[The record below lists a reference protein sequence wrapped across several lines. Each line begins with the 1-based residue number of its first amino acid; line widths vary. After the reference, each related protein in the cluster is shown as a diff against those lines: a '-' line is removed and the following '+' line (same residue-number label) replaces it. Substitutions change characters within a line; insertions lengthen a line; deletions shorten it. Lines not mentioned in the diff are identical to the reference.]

1 MKPRRRYF
9 AYPNIGCIPMKT
21 AFTSLALSATLIS
34 FASPAAL
41 AFESVQL
48 RNAPP
53 GADGGSVGAVALSV
67 PEYLGGD
74 QRKTLV
80 FPSLSYQWANGW
92 FAGFDNGIGYNFS
105 QNPAVQYGL
114 RLTADMGR
122 NSSDAAAL
130 RGMGDIDAKP
140 ELGGFVTY
148 ATTEGLA
155 LTGSVR
161 WGSGQSSNGAVV
173 DLGIGYSAALAPQWR
188 LGTRLGVTLV
198 DRAHM
203 QSYFGVDA
211 QQAARSGYALYT
223 PDAGLRDARLG
234 LSLTYA
240 WNPRTFVTAAVS
252 SSTLGDGAKNSP
264 IARSSNAN
272 AAVLALTYAF

>member
-1 MKPRRRYF
+1 MQPLF
-9 AYPNIGCIPMKT
+9 PC
-21 AFTSLALSATLIS
+21 LALAATLLG
-34 FASPAAL
+34 AAHPAAAQ

-53 GADGGSVGAVALSV
+53 GADGGSVGLVVVSS

-74 QRKTLV
+74 HRKTLL
-80 FPSLSYQWANGW
+80 FPNVSYQWANGW
-92 FAGFDNGIGYNFS
+92 FAGLDNGVGYNFS
-105 QNPAVQYGL
+105 KTPALQYGL
-114 RLTADMGR
+114 RLTADLGR
-122 NSSDAAAL
+122 QSGDSTAL
-130 RGMGDIDAKP
+130 RGMGDVDAKP

-148 ATTEGLA
+148 APAEGLA
-155 LTGSVR
+155 LTSAVR
-161 WGSGQSSNGAVV
+161 WGSGQSSNGTVV
-173 DLGIGYSAALAPQWR
+173 NLGVGYSVALAPQWR
-188 LGTRLGVTLV
+188 LGAKLGVTLV
-198 DRAHM
+198 DRQHM

-223 PDAGLRDARLG
+223 PDAGLRDASLG

-240 WNPRTFVTAAVS
+240 LNPRTFVTAAVS
-252 SSTLGDGAKNSP
+252 GSTLGDGAKNSP

>member
-9 AYPNIGCIPMKT
+9 TYTNIGCTPMKT
-21 AFTSLALSATLIS
+21 VFLSLALSATLLV
-34 FASPAAL
+34 FAPSAAL
-41 AFESVQL
+41 AFEAVQL

-53 GADGGSVGAVALSV
+53 GASGGSVGVAALSV

-92 FAGFDNGIGYNFS
+92 FAGVDNGIGYNFS
-105 QNPAVQYGL
+105 NNPALQYGL

-122 NSSDAAAL
+122 NSSDATAL
-130 RGMGDIDAKP
+130 RGMGNIDAKP

-161 WGSGQSSNGAVV
+161 WGSGQSSNGTVV
-173 DLGIGYSAALAPQWR
+173 DLGIGYSVALAPQWR

-223 PDAGLRDARLG
+223 PDAGLRDSRLG

-240 WNPRTFVTAAVS
+240 WKPRTFVTAAVS

-264 IARSSNAN
+264 ITRSSNAN